1 MAFDVATA
9 QDLPGGGEAMAE
21 QQPMGADVVDLPQQQ
36 DDPLRTQINQLM
48 RWSRET
54 GNIAPELDD
63 SLLNQIGMKVIREFD
78 IDKQSRS
85 QWETDTEKSIRLAM
99 QVAETKDYPW
109 ENSSNIVYPL
119 MTSAAIQFNA
129 RAYPAIVSGRD
140 VVKGCVY
147 GDDTGTPVMQ
157 MTQAGPQPVMENT
170 PTGPQPKWQIPPNFK
185 HQRAERVGEHM
196 SWQLLDEQPEW
207 QEDTDKLLIILPI
220 VGCAFRKTYFDP
232 QLGRNMSLLVTAQNV
247 VVNYWAKSMELAPR
261 ISEIIKLYPVEIEEN
276 KRAGSFI
283 DQDYRSDEGHDDD
296 DAPVEFIEQHRT
308 LDLDEDGYPEP
319 YIVTVHKAS
328 AKVARILAR
337 YDADSVHFN
346 LRTRQVRRID
356 GVPYYTKFDFLPNPE
371 GGIYGAGF
379 GQLLKPINE
388 SVNTTL
394 NMMMDAGHRQVVG
407 GGFIGRGLSMHGGA
421 VKFKMGEYRTINAT
435 GSAIRD
441 AIVHLDSPGPNAV
454 LFQLLG
460 LLIDAGR
467 EVAGVKD
474 VLTGE
479 NQAGNIPATTT
490 LAMIEQGLKVFSG
503 IYKRFYRSLKLE
515 FNKLHRLNRLYLDE
529 QVSYQV
535 GDQQKWITREDY
547 AKGSGVEPISDPTQ
561 VSEQQKLGRAAV
573 LLQLKDDPFINQIE
587 VRRRYLEAAAIPE
600 PEKLLTVPP
609 PPPPDPTVELAGRQV
624 GVEESKAMDN
634 RAKTQADIHLAA
646 AKTGSDVQAKR
657 AEEAKNITQAM
668 LNLAN
673 AEKIVG
679 DDRRGWLEQQLNVLQ
694 HNFEMAQ
701 AEMTAPPMPGA
712 RMAPDGNHYI
722 PDPNRQGKYLK
733 VNADA
738 PVAPDAPGGMPPA
751 SPAPAAMG
759 DADAMGAQ

>member
-1 MAFDVATA
+1 MAFDIATTMELPSDVEAA
-9 QDLPGGGEAMAE
+9 QEPAAV
-21 QQPMGADVVDLPQQQ
+21 QPAPQPPMQRP
-36 DDPLRTQINQLM
+36 DPLRTQMDQLV
-48 RWSRET
+48 RWSDPRRT
-54 GNIAPELDD
+54 LNLADELDED
-63 SLLNQIGMKVIREFD
+63 LLRQIGMKVVREYE

-85 QWETDTEKSIRLAM
+85 KWEEDTDKSIKLAM
-99 QVAETKDYPW
+99 QVAEAKSYPW
-109 ENSSNIVYPL
+109 ENASNIVYPL

-147 GDDTGTPVMQ
+147 GDDSGTPQ
-157 MTQAGPQPVMENT
+157 TDPKTGQPAMHDT
-170 PTGPQPKWQIPPNFK
+170 PTGPEPVWAQPPNYK
-185 HQRAERVGEHM
+185 HQRADRIGEHM

-247 VVNYWAKSMELAPR
+247 VINYWAKSIELAPR
-261 ISEIIKLYPVEIEEN
+261 ISELTKLYPIEIEEA
-276 KRAGSFI
+276 KRAGLFVE
-283 DQDYRSDEGHDDD
+283 QDYRSFEGYDDD

-319 YIVTVHKAS
+319 YIVTVHKDT
-328 AKVARILAR
+328 AKVARIVAR
-337 YDADSVHFN
+337 YDPDGVHFD
-346 LRTRQVRRID
+346 LRTRKVRRID
-356 GVPYYTKFDFLPNPE
+356 PVPYYTKYDFLPNPE

-421 VKFKMGEYRTINAT
+421 IKFKMGEYRTVNAP

-479 NQAGNIPATTT
+479 NQSANMPATTT

-503 IYKRFYRSLKLE
+503 IYKRFYRSLKSE
-515 FNKLHRLNRLYLDE
+515 YDKLYRLNRLYLND
-529 QVSYQV
+529 QVSYQI

-547 AKGSGVEPISDPTQ
+547 SKGSGVEPISDPTQ
-561 VSEQQKLGRAAV
+561 VSEQQKLGRAGI
-573 LLQLKDDPFINQIE
+573 LLQLKDDPFINQLE

-600 PEKLLTVPP
+600 PEKLLQVPP
-609 PPPPDPTVELAGRQV
+609 PPQPDPTVELAAQQIK
-624 GVEESKAMDN
+624 VEQQKAMDN
-634 RAKTQADIHLAA
+634 HAKVQADVHFNGAKTAVDIQVRRSEEIRNVSQAI
-646 AKTGSDVQAKR
+646 
-657 AEEAKNITQAM
+657 

-673 AEKIVG
+673 AKAVAG
-679 DDRRGWLEQQLNVLQ
+679 DDQRGWLETQLFALQQK
-694 HNFEMAQ
+694 FENAQ
-701 AEMTAPPMPGA
+701 SVAQSAQDASPMPGA
-712 RMAPDGNHYI
+712 RLAPDGFHYV
-722 PDPNRQGKYLK
+722 PDPQRPGKYLRL
-733 VNADA
+733 N
-738 PVAPDAPGGMPPA
+738 PDAQPNEA
-751 SPAPAAMG
+751 APA
-759 DADAMGAQ
+759 

>member
-1 MAFDVATA
+1 
-9 QDLPGGGEAMAE
+9 
-21 QQPMGADVVDLPQQQ
+21 
-36 DDPLRTQINQLM
+36 
-48 RWSRET
+48 
-54 GNIAPELDD
+54 
-63 SLLNQIGMKVIREFD
+63 
-78 IDKQSRS
+78 
-85 QWETDTEKSIRLAM
+85 
-99 QVAETKDYPW
+99 
-109 ENSSNIVYPL
+109 

-140 VVKGCVY
+140 VVKGCVF
-147 GDDTGTPVMQ
+147 GDDDGTPVIQ
-157 MTQAGPQPVMENT
+157 MTPAGPQPVMENT

-185 HQRAERVGEHM
+185 HARAERVGEHM

-207 QEDTDKLLIILPI
+207 QDDTDKLLIILPI
-220 VGCAFRKTYFDP
+220 VGCAFRKSFFEP
-232 QLGRNMSLLVTAQNV
+232 QLGRNMSLLVTAQNLV
-247 VVNYWAKSMELAPR
+247 INYWAKSMELAPR

-276 KRAGSFI
+276 KRAGTYV
-283 DQDYRSDEGHDDD
+283 DQDYRSDEGFDDD

-328 AKVARILAR
+328 NKVARIIAR
-337 YDADSVHFN
+337 YDADGVHFN
-346 LRTRQVRRID
+346 TRTRKVRRID
-356 GVPYYTKFDFLPNPE
+356 PVPYYTKYDFLPNPE

-441 AIVHLDSPGPNAV
+441 AIVHLESPGPNAV

-479 NQAGNIPATTT
+479 NQSANMPATTT

-503 IYKRFYRSLKLE
+503 IYKRFYRSLKSE
-515 FNKLHRLNRLYLDE
+515 FDKLHRLNRLYLDE
-529 QVSYQV
+529 QVSYRV
-535 GDQQKWITREDY
+535 SNQQRWVTREDY

-573 LLQLKDDPFINQIE
+573 LWQLKDDPFIDQLE
-587 VRRRYLEAAAIPE
+587 LRRRYLDASAVPD

-609 PPPPDPTVELAGRQV
+609 PPPPDPTVALAGRQV

-634 RAKTQADIHLAA
+634 RAKVMADIHLAA

-673 AEKIVG
+673 AESIVG
-679 DDRRGWLEQQLNVLQ
+679 DDRRGWLEQQLNILQ

-712 RMAPDGNHYI
+712 RMAPDGNHYV
-722 PDPNRQGKYLK
+722 PDPNRPGKYLK
-733 VNADA
+733 LNTDDA
-738 PVAPDAPGGMPPA
+738 PAVQAAPGGMPPSA
-751 SPAPAAMG
+751 PAGMGAAMG
-759 DADAMGAQ
+759 APQ